1 MKKKIL
7 SAVISGILMVST
19 ITCVVP
25 EMTVIAQAATTY
37 GTVNGNNVNIRQS
50 ASTSSKSL
58 GKLNK
63 GVRVEILSSTNGWY
77 RIKWGNITGYIS
89 AQYVTKDSASPKETA
104 FIKAGYVKVQTN
116 LNVRK
121 SASTSSAS
129 LGKLTNGTKVDI
141 VAQTTDKKW
150 YKIKY
155 NGGYGYVSCDYIT
168 DKKPVQPNNPDKLTD
183 AQKSQLRKEIIA
195 RAQAMVDMEW
205 TAPCDFTSWSSTKNT
220 YFKKG
225 KKYKGMP
232 YTQLTQMSSP
242 ADFNNKIKSYKSED
256 WSSKVTTRHGNTYYC
271 PKYGNDCSGFVSF
284 ALGLKRLD
292 TSALATNTYT
302 TKIDKKDLQPGDIL
316 DYAGHH
322 TFMFKKWADANH
334 TKMVVLE
341 QTEPK
346 ATENTKSVSS
356 LGNYQARRLNKLV

>member
-104 FIKAGYVKVQTN
+104 IIKAGY
-116 LNVRK
+116 
-121 SASTSSAS
+121 A
-129 LGKLTNGTKVDI
+129 
-141 VAQTTDKKW
+141 
-150 YKIKY
+150 
-155 NGGYGYVSCDYIT
+155 
-168 DKKPVQPNNPDKLTD
+168 
-183 AQKSQLRKEIIA
+183 
-195 RAQAMVDMEW
+195 
-205 TAPCDFTSWSSTKNT
+205 
-220 YFKKG
+220 
-225 KKYKGMP
+225 
-232 YTQLTQMSSP
+232 
-242 ADFNNKIKSYKSED
+242 
-256 WSSKVTTRHGNTYYC
+256 
-271 PKYGNDCSGFVSF
+271 
-284 ALGLKRLD
+284 
-292 TSALATNTYT
+292 
-302 TKIDKKDLQPGDIL
+302 
-316 DYAGHH
+316 
-322 TFMFKKWADANH
+322 
-334 TKMVVLE
+334 KMVVLE